1 MFPSSM
7 LQKLFVHGSL
17 KNIPNGFEMKI
28 KNTIDTGTLIGMGPV
43 IVDGITYEPAKV
55 RLTASGADLNGD
67 QINRTHPITIR
78 AYTEVRLQ
86 VSGEPLAPGDHQV
99 KLDMLVSEAGQ
110 MQFTVT
116 EPLAE

>member
-7 LQKLFVHGSL
+7 LQKLFVRGSL
-17 KNIPNGFEMKI
+17 KNTPTGFEMKI
-28 KNTIDTGTLIGMGPV
+28 KNTIDTGTVIGLGSV
-43 IVDGITYEPAKV
+43 VVDGLAYEPAKV
-55 RLTASGADLNGD
+55 RITSGGVELSGD
-67 QINRTHPITIR
+67 QISRTRPITIR

-86 VSGEPLAPGDHQV
+86 VSGEPLAAGDHQV
-99 KLDMLVSEAGQ
+99 KLEMLVMEAGQ